1 MIPSTVARV
10 STAPATRTRLFLL
23 RHGQTNWNQLKIVQG
38 HDDGATLTDEGRAQV
53 RRVIEQLRTFGVD
66 HVISSDLNRAVE
78 TARIV
83 TEGLGTSNSVD
94 PAIRERSFGVL
105 EGGPVTA
112 ATPALT
118 GIDGEWVID
127 ETAHPAGG
135 ESLEDLYRRT
145 ADFVDRVAV
154 THPGQRLLIVTHGGA
169 IRTIRAYCAGA
180 TMAGR
185 HWDDVP
191 NCSVW
196 AVDAPN

>member
-1 MIPSTVARV
+1 M
-10 STAPATRTRLFLL
+10 STAPTTTTRLILL

-53 RRVIEQLRTFGVD
+53 SRVIEGLRTYDVD

-83 TEGLGTSNSVD
+83 TEQLGTPSSVD

-105 EGGPVTA
+105 EGGPLSA

-118 GIDGEWVID
+118 GIEGERVID

-135 ESLEDLYRRT
+135 ESLRDLYRRT

-154 THPGQRLLIVTHGGA
+154 AHRGQSLLIVTHGGT
-169 IRTIRAYCAGA
+169 IRTIRAYCAGE
-180 TMAGR
+180 TMADR

-196 AVDAPN
+196 VVHAPN